1 MESAT
6 ERRLHRSFSMG
17 KRGCKPRLPR
27 ETASAGERGCKP
39 RLPEESAGRR
49 ALKARLPGNLDGVQV
64 KRCGKSAPVHK
75 VTYGAR

>member
-6 ERRLHRSFSMG
+6 EVDYNVF
-17 KRGCKPRLPR
+17 
-27 ETASAGERGCKP
+27 
-39 RLPEESAGRR
+39 
-49 ALKARLPGNLDGVQV
+49 NVVQV

>member
-6 ERRLHRSFSMG
+6 ESRLQRRFYIEVG
-17 KRGCKPRLPR
+17 V
-27 ETASAGERGCKP
+27 
-39 RLPEESAGRR
+39 
-49 ALKARLPGNLDGVQV
+49 VQV

>member
-6 ERRLHRSFSMG
+6 ESRLHRSRSTV
-17 KRGCKPRLPR
+17 CVV
-27 ETASAGERGCKP
+27 SN
-39 RLPEESAGRR
+39 R
-49 ALKARLPGNLDGVQV
+49 AYRVNLNGVQV

>member
-6 ERRLHRSFSMG
+6 ESRLQ
-17 KRGCKPRLPR
+17 
-27 ETASAGERGCKP
+27 
-39 RLPEESAGRR
+39 R
-49 ALKARLPGNLDGVQV
+49 ANSVVQV

>member
-6 ERRLHRSFSMG
+6 ERRLHRSFSIKETASAG
-17 KRGCKPRLPR
+17 NRGCKPRLPK
-27 ETASAGERGCKP
+27 G
-39 RLPEESAGRR
+39 SAGRR